1 MQIQDIIHELT
12 VFQKKIGFTPKSV
25 IVYTPQVDNAKLK
38 LAVKEVFPKTP
49 TIEST
54 VDPRILHGIR
64 IVADGV
70 TFDTTVSGDLRK
82 LREELMKV
90 EITNKNEVMRRFEQK
105 ITDSKQL
112 VDNITSSG
120 IISQVKDGIVQIVGL
135 YHCMNQELLMIN
147 GTVKAIA
154 MNLEKKTIGAI
165 ILDTSVTVNAGDIV
179 TRTGKVMSIPV
190 GEELLGRVI
199 NPLGEA
205 VDGLTEITCSE
216 TREIEKIAPGVLARK
231 PVSKPLQTGI
241 TAIDALIPIG
251 RGQRELILGDRQTG
265 KTSIAIDTILN
276 QKGENVICIYVA
288 VGQKDAK
295 IASLVET
302 LRKNGAM
309 DYTVVINTSAGDT
322 PSLLYLAPYAGI
334 TIAEY
339 FAGMGKDVLIVYDD
353 LSKHAVAYR
362 ELSLLLRRPPGR
374 EAYPGDVFY
383 LHSRL
388 LERAANLT
396 PEFGGGSITA
406 LPIIETQAGDI
417 SAYIPTNVTS
427 ITDGQIFL
435 ESNLFH
441 KEIRPAIN
449 VGLSVSRVG
458 SSAQMKPMKKVAGS
472 IKLALAQYRE
482 LEAFL
487 QFSSDLDAKTKEQ
500 LERGKRITEV
510 LKQKNFN
517 PVPVE
522 HQVVRIFAV
531 NSGIFDKVP
540 IEKIG
545 GLLGIMVDSVARHD
559 KILLSEIKN
568 GNWDDS
574 IANRLTKAFEE
585 FSKFHI
591 TPLLVTK
598 NTHVTQH

>member
-1 MQIQDIIHELT
+1 MSIHEITRELKKFREKSNT
-12 VFQKKIGFTPKSV
+12 LPRRLEVYFSRNVNKEAVEVEIKKIFPE
-25 IVYTPQVDNAKLK
+25 LK
-38 LAVKEVFPKTP
+38 
-49 TIEST
+49 T
-54 VDPRILHGIR
+54 VACYSDSRILYGIR
-64 IVADGV
+64 VVADNITV
-70 TFDTTVSGDLRK
+70 DTTVTADLRK
-82 LREELMKV
+82 LRNALMAVDVTDKDKIVELFKQRITKAKSLTDKV
-90 EITNKNEVMRRFEQK
+90 S
-105 ITDSKQL
+105 D
-112 VDNITSSG
+112 SG
-120 IISQVKDGIVQIVGL
+120 IVTQVKDGIVQIHGL
-135 YHCMNQELLMIN
+135 YYCMNQELLTIN
-147 GTVKAIA
+147 GSTKALA
-154 MNLEKKTIGAI
+154 MNLGKKSIGAI
-165 ILDTSVTVNAGDIV
+165 ILDSQAPVNAGDIV
-179 TRTGKVMSIPV
+179 TRTGTVMAIPV
-190 GEELLGRVI
+190 SDSLLGRVI
-199 NPLGEA
+199 NPLGEPL
-205 VDGLTEITCSE
+205 DGLSEIQISE

-231 PVSKPLQTGI
+231 PVNKPLQTGI

-251 RGQRELILGDRQTG
+251 RGQRELLLGDRQTG

-295 IASLVET
+295 MASLVET
-302 LRKNGAM
+302 LRKQGAM
-309 DYTVVINTSAGDT
+309 DYTIVINTSAGDA

-339 FAGMGKDVLIVYDD
+339 FAQKGKDVLIVYDD

-388 LERAANLT
+388 LERSANLAQ
-396 PEFGGGSITA
+396 EYGGGSITA
-406 LPIIETQAGDI
+406 LPIVETQAGDI
-417 SAYIPTNVTS
+417 SAYIPTNVIS

-458 SSAQMKPMKKVAGS
+458 SSAQTKPMKKVAGS

-482 LEAFL
+482 LEAFS

-522 HQVVRIFAV
+522 QQVVRIFAV
-531 NSGIFDKVP
+531 SSGIFDSVP
-540 IEKIG
+540 VEKLG
-545 GLLGIMVDSVARHD
+545 NLLGIMADTINRHD
-559 KILLSEIKN
+559 ESLLAEIKS
-568 GNWDDS
+568 GMWDEA
-574 IANRLTKAFEE
+574 ITKRLTTALTE
-585 FSKFHI
+585 FSKYHI
-591 TPLLVTK
+591 APLLVTNK
-598 NTHVTQH
+598 THVT